1 MIINLSNIW
10 LKLQR
15 LKRQLEASQP
25 KVMSLKDTADQYLVD
40 VDSEACQSTRE
51 KINLIAKKNEELLR
65 RCNDNLE
72 LLETTIDPSEFDISR
87 VREAFSSMFRRKI
100 LCVENLI
107 NLEKHDVVS
116 YELL

>member
-1 MIINLSNIW
+1 MYIDMFSFNFFT
-10 LKLQR
+10 LQR

-40 VDSEACQSTRE
+40 VVSEACQSTRE

-87 VREAFSSMFRRKI
+87 VSVFPVLYRGRVLLGFLCSLFSLSSRQP
-100 LCVENLI
+100 
-107 NLEKHDVVS
+107 
-116 YELL
+116 

>member
-1 MIINLSNIW
+1 MSNIW
-10 LKLQR
+10 LILQR

-87 VREAFSSMFRRKI
+87 VSEDLPCVLGGGKQYY
-100 LCVENLI
+100 VENFDSSG
-107 NLEKHDVVS
+107 ET
-116 YELL
+116 LLRKL